1 MTMDRLNI
9 SGCRVVRSEDLCM
22 HKTLEREGKG
32 IHLLLAKQMFIF
44 AVITMVGRMTVKV
57 HYYFLSALRNTFL

>member
-1 MTMDRLNI
+1 LVSLDAL
-9 SGCRVVRSEDLCM
+9 LF
-22 HKTLEREGKG
+22 KG
-32 IHLLLAKQMFIF
+32 RDFVLLAKQMFIF